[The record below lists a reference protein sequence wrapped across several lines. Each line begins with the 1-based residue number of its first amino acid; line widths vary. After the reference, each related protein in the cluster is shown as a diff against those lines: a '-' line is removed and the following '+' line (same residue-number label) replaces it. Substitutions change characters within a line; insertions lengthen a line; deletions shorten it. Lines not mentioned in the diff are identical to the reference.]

1 MTTIGNGIVTGIE
14 SENETAEIDIG
25 TGAAS
30 VSGDAM
36 TIIGMIGTDRI
47 DFGLRKIAIVIAP
60 IGIETIG
67 IEITVAAASEIV
79 AEVEVAIATAGEKVV
94 HDHATV
100 IGVGHV
106 PAREALIPRIVSV
119 AEEICRSK

>member
-47 DFGLRKIAIVIAP
+47 DFGLRRIAIVIAP

-67 IEITVAAASEIV
+67 IEITVAAASGIV
-79 AEVEVAIATAGEKVV
+79 AEVEVAIVGEKVV

-100 IGVGHV
+100 IGMGHI